1 MSPRFNFRYQFTD
14 LKETNTTFAFYKSDS
29 CVTLPRDQQPQGML
43 VFPKIPV
50 SSACSKSFL
59 PPSNFSYTTS
69 EPIVQNISIN
79 IEEAWDIQINTVSQ
93 SQYPT
98 WFEERELRLTA
109 SNFGKVLHR
118 KKEPTE
124 PFLKSILQAK
134 DLSNVA
140 SIRHGKQNE
149 KVVRSHYAG
158 KMQKHFNKNFT
169 I

>member
-1 MSPRFNFRYQFTD
+1 MHAANH
-14 LKETNTTFAFYKSDS
+14 
-29 CVTLPRDQQPQGML
+29 
-43 VFPKIPV
+43 
-50 SSACSKSFL
+50 SF

-124 PFLKSILQAK
+124 PFLKSIWQAK

-140 SIRHGKQNE
+140 SIIRRGKQNE
-149 KVVRSHYAG
+149 KVVRSHYAR
-158 KMQKHFNKNFT
+158 KM
-169 I
+169 